1 MMKVTYTNPF
11 LKNPKVKSELTKFII
26 ASKPLNEGSPFINF
40 VDD

>member
-11 LKNPKVKSELTKFII
+11 LKNPTVKRELTNFIA
-26 ASKPLNEGSPFINF
+26 ASKPLNEGSPFVNF

>member
-11 LKNPKVKSELTKFII
+11 LKNPKVKSELTKFIA

-40 VDD
+40 VND

>member
-11 LKNPKVKSELTKFII
+11 LKNPTVKRELAKFID